1 MVATKAANPT
11 SRKAPSRLKGGEQAE
26 AKPSHAT
33 RSSAVSNEA
42 VRNPSTLRRVYP
54 QSSRMSWVRDHRD
67 SCDIRRRADPAP
79 LITHRPFAK
88 SYSTFCFAVTNICF
102 TLRHHEDEGLQTTA
116 AGRLLAGR
124 LARALRV
131 VRAHA
136 PYLLLPFGSQRAVLL
151 GSDARAGEGSRSD
164 TIMVAKAGGGLLAV
178 PRDTLVQIPG
188 IGEDKINAA
197 FANGGPPLAV
207 ETLENFTGL
216 PIGNYVVLDFGGTK
230 EIVDALGGIMVNV
243 EEPVETEQ
251 DGEY

>member
-1 MVATKAANPT
+1 MVATKASNPT

-124 LARALRV
+124 LARA
-131 VRAHA
+131 HA
-136 PYLLLPFGSQRAVLL
+136 PLPLVAVRFAASGAFGER
-151 GSDARAGEGSRSD
+151 RAGGR
-164 TIMVAKAGGGLLAV
+164 G
-178 PRDTLVQIPG
+178 
-188 IGEDKINAA
+188 
-197 FANGGPPLAV
+197 F
-207 ETLENFTGL
+207 
-216 PIGNYVVLDFGGTK
+216 
-230 EIVDALGGIMVNV
+230 ALGHDHGRQGRWG
-243 EEPVETEQ
+243 PARRAARHAGPDTGDRRGQ
-251 DGEY
+251 DKRRVRERRAASSGRDPGELHGAPDRKLRGAGLRRDQ